1 MDYAV
6 IMDKVDTLSKPM
18 MYKSLLEG
26 TLIVKKQKHFKLGML
41 HLPHLLLYLLRLLL
55 FHLQLPSLL
64 ILLLLCILLELLLLL
79 ILLVPHLLLTL

>member
-41 HLPHLLLYLLRLLL
+41 HLPHLLLCLLRLLL
-55 FHLQLPSLL
+55 FHLQLPEPPVLQLLPYSYSSYYASYWNCSYSLSYW
-64 ILLLLCILLELLLLL
+64 
-79 ILLVPHLLLTL
+79 